1 MAKICL
7 IKAEILRM
15 HLSFRGL
22 TAQTMTSITNDLHT
36 WYWDLP
42 EAMRIEATSQGGLAV
57 ATKRSILHVHLLY
70 LGAMMLMYRTAA
82 SQFDRSIATGTPSV
96 ASQPR
101 GGGRGAG
108 RGAGAGG
115 AAGAAG
121 GGRRRR
127 RGGGGG
133 GRRGG

>member
-1 MAKICL
+1 
-7 IKAEILRM
+7 M

-82 SQFDRSIATGTPSV
+82 SQFVRSFATGTPSV
-96 ASQPR
+96 ASQTPLR
-101 GGGRGAG
+101 GLVAEQGAE
-108 RGAGAGG
+108 AVL
-115 AAGAAG
+115 AANTSARILQLLLKDDGIFK
-121 GGRRRR
+121 RCWLVM
-127 RGGGGG
+127 
-133 GRRGG
+133 